1 MRGLPAVRMRILC
14 GRRVRTDGRSH
25 RSPPAHPV
33 PKPHHRIRLGPVTTH
48 DSAGGTPP
56 ASPDRRTIRR
66 WQRYLANERLEERV
80 YRNLAERRKGE
91 DREILLSLAA
101 AESRHQEHWI
111 TLLGEHAEKRRSAD
125 LLTRCLEI
133 GRAHV

>member
-1 MRGLPAVRMRILC
+1 MRILC
-14 GRRVRTDGRSH
+14 GRCVLANGRSR
-25 RSPPAHPV
+25 RSPSAHPV
-33 PKPHHRIRLGPVTTH
+33 PKTHHRIRLGPVTTH
-48 DSAGGTPP
+48 DSAGGTPA

-101 AESRHQEHWI
+101 GKV
-111 TLLGEHAEKRRSAD
+111 L
-125 LLTRCLEI
+125 
-133 GRAHV
+133 

>member
-1 MRGLPAVRMRILC
+1 M
-14 GRRVRTDGRSH
+14 
-25 RSPPAHPV
+25 
-33 PKPHHRIRLGPVTTH
+33 TTH

-56 ASPDRRTIRR
+56 ASPDSRTIRR

-80 YRNLAERRKGE
+80 YRNLAERRRGE

-111 TLLGEHAEKRRSAD
+111 SLLGEHAEKRRSAD
-125 LLTRCLEI
+125 LLTRCLAFL
-133 GRAHV
+133 GRMFGSVFVLALDRKSVV